1 MATITIDGKEVQIG
15 DNERLNV
22 IQAADRAG
30 VAIPFYCWHP
40 GLTVVA
46 SCRMCLV
53 ETGTKNK
60 DTGEISML
68 PKLVP
73 ACQTPAKDGTVVVTN
88 SDKVRASQNFV
99 QEGLLLDHPVD
110 CPICDK
116 AGECWLQD
124 YYFNYGHAQRRADV
138 RPFTSQRRDLGEHVT
153 LFVDR
158 CVMCSRC
165 VRFTREI
172 SGQGELQVINR
183 GSHAEIDIFPG
194 YPIDNKLSGNV
205 NDICPVGALCS
216 KDFLYQQRV
225 WFLDPHDSVC
235 TRCSTGCSIQLHVAQ
250 NHLYRIQPRYNPNV
264 NDWWMC
270 DIGRYENQHVH
281 APERLGSI
289 KRRIDTVAGVGPKG
303 RPGGDGRDGSRMED
317 GGSRIEGRQF
327 EDLLW
332 PEGIRAVH
340 EALARQAGSAPS
352 RLAFVLSPF
361 LTCEEAYLLA
371 TYAKGFSSDVL
382 LALGKVP
389 IVGEDEKFKSGFT
402 IRAERCPN
410 RRGVEEILRHFQK
423 EIVGWSALGV
433 RLEAGGLDAAYV
445 TANYPD
451 RWIDDS
457 EAANF
462 ERLKLLV
469 VHDILPS
476 PLARRAHFIVPGV
489 TFAEKDGSYVNH
501 SGLIQTSEWGVRP
514 PEGGHSDGQTLSDLL
529 GRRGLFQAGA
539 VLAELA
545 AAVPFFARAAEAVP
559 SEGLSLV
566 SSEQKH
572 PRTTALGTVTHPSPT
587 FLSTASELLEVETSG
602 IEK

>member
-1 MATITIDGKEVQIG
+1 MATITIDGKDIEIG

-60 DTGEISML
+60 ETGEISMM

-88 SDKVRASQNFV
+88 SDKVRANQNFV

-124 YYFNYGHAQRRADV
+124 YYFNYGHSQRRADV
-138 RPFTSQRRDLGEHVT
+138 RPFTSQRRDLGPHVT

-172 SGQGELQVINR
+172 SGEGELQVINR
-183 GSHAEIDIFPG
+183 GSHAEIDVFPG
-194 YPIDNKLSGNV
+194 YPIDNKMSGNV

-225 WFLDPHDSVC
+225 WFLEPHDSVC
-235 TRCSTGCSIQLHVAQ
+235 TRCSTGCSIQLQVGQ
-250 NHLYRIQPRYNPNV
+250 NHLYRVQPRYNPNV

-270 DIGRYENQHVH
+270 DIGRYENAHVH
-281 APERLGSI
+281 APERFGSI
-289 KRRIDTVAGVGPKG
+289 KRWLAGAA
-303 RPGGDGRDGSRMED
+303 RSGDGQK
-317 GGSRIEGRQF
+317 QF

-332 PEGIRAVH
+332 PEGIKAVH
-340 EALARQAGSAPS
+340 EALGAAAARGGS

-371 TYAKGFSSDVL
+371 TYAKALSPDVL

-389 IVGEDEKFKSGFT
+389 VVGADEKFKSGFT

-423 EIVGWSALGV
+423 SVVDWDALSKKI
-433 RLEAGGLDAAYV
+433 EAGELEGAYI

-451 RWIDDS
+451 PWIDDA
-457 EAANF
+457 EAAKF
-462 ERLKLLV
+462 ERLSLLV

-489 TFAEKDGSYVNH
+489 TFAEKDGSYVNQA
-501 SGLIQTSEWGVRP
+501 GLIQSTEWGVRP
-514 PEGGHSDGQTLSDLL
+514 AEGAHNDGQTLSDLL
-529 GRRGLFQAGA
+529 GRRGLYQAAG
-539 VLAELA
+539 VLSELA
-545 AAVPFFARAAEAVP
+545 GIVPFFARANEGVP
-559 SEGLSLV
+559 SEGLDLV
-566 SSEQKH
+566 SGQEKH
-572 PRTTALGTVTHPSPT
+572 PRTTSLGTVTHPAPT
-587 FLSTASELLEVETSG
+587 FLSAASELLEVETSG
-602 IEK
+602 AAND

>member
-1 MATITIDGKEVQIG
+1 MATITIDGQDIQIG
-15 DNERLNV
+15 DTERLNV

-40 GLTVVA
+40 GLSVVA

-60 DTGEISML
+60 ETGEISMM

-88 SDKVRASQNFV
+88 SDKVRANQNFV

-124 YYFNYGHAQRRADV
+124 YYFNYGHRERRADV
-138 RPFTSQRRDLGEHVT
+138 RPFTSKRRELGPHVT

-165 VRFTREI
+165 VRFTREV
-172 SGQGELQVINR
+172 SGGGELQVIDR
-183 GSHAEIDIFPG
+183 GSHAEIDVFPG
-194 YPIDNKLSGNV
+194 YPLDDKMSGNV

-216 KDFLYQQRV
+216 TDFLYQQRV
-225 WFLDPHDSVC
+225 WFLEPHDSVC

-250 NHLYRIQPRYNPNV
+250 NQLYRIQPRYNPNV

-270 DIGRYENQHVH
+270 DIGRNENQFVH

-289 KRRIDTVAGVGPKG
+289 KRRTGEKF
-303 RPGGDGRDGSRMED
+303 
-317 GGSRIEGRQF
+317 Q
-327 EDLLW
+327 DLLW
-332 PEGIRAVH
+332 PEGLKAVH
-340 EALARQAGSAPS
+340 EALTGVVQKSGAARV
-352 RLAFVLSPF
+352 AFVLSPF

-371 TYAKGFSSDVL
+371 VYAKTISPDVL

-389 IVGEDEKFKSGFT
+389 VVGQDEKFKSGFT

-410 RRGVEEILRHFQK
+410 RRGVEEILRHFRDPMIDWDQFVK
-423 EIVGWSALGV
+423 KVGWG
-433 RLEAGGLDAAYV
+433 EIDAAYV
-445 TANYPD
+445 SADYPD
-451 RWIDDS
+451 SWIDEA
-457 EAANF
+457 EAA
-462 ERLKLLV
+462 KLGALHLV
-469 VHDILPS
+469 IVHDILPS
-476 PLARRAHFIVPGV
+476 PLARKAHYIVPGA

-501 SGLIQTSEWGVRP
+501 ASLIQSAECGVRP
-514 PEGGHSDGQTLSDLL
+514 AEGAHTDGQTFADLL
-529 GRRGLFQAGA
+529 GRKGLYQAEGVLKELSGA
-539 VLAELA
+539 I
-545 AAVPFFARAAEAVP
+545 PFFARAAEGIPDA
-559 SEGLSLV
+559 GLDLAGGK
-566 SSEQKH
+566 EKH
-572 PRTTALGTVTHPSPT
+572 PATTALGTVTHPLPT
-587 FLSTASELLEVETSG
+587 FRSVASEMLEVEG
-602 IEK
+602 GR

>member
-1 MATITIDGKEVQIG
+1 MATITVDGKDIQIG
-15 DNERLNV
+15 DDERLNV

-40 GLTVVA
+40 GLSVVA

-60 DTGEISML
+60 ETGEISMV

-73 ACQTPAKDGTVVVTN
+73 ACQTPAKDGTVVVTD
-88 SDKVRASQNFV
+88 SPRVRANQNFV

-124 YYFNYGHAQRRADV
+124 YYFNYGHPERRADI

-172 SGQGELQVINR
+172 SGGGELLVINR

-205 NDICPVGALCS
+205 NDLCPVGALCS
-216 KDFLYQQRV
+216 KDFLYEQRV
-225 WFLDPHDSVC
+225 WFMEPHDSVC
-235 TRCSTGCSIQLHVAQ
+235 TRCSTGCSIQLHVSQ
-250 NHLYRIQPRYNPNV
+250 NRLYRIQPRYNPNA

-270 DIGRYENQHVH
+270 DIGRYENDSIH
-281 APERLGSI
+281 APERLTSV
-289 KRRIDTVAGVGPKG
+289 KRRV
-303 RPGGDGRDGSRMED
+303 
-317 GGSRIEGRQF
+317 EGKF

-332 PEGIRAVH
+332 PEGIKAVH
-340 EALARQAGSAPS
+340 DALVDVAARAGGAK
-352 RLAFVLSPF
+352 LAFVLSPF

-371 TYAKGFSSDVL
+371 TYARTISADVV

-389 IVGEDEKFKSGFT
+389 VVGADEKFKSGFT

-410 RRGVEEILRHFQK
+410 RKGIEEILRHFQPTLIDWPAVV
-423 EIVGWSALGV
+423 ERVATGELLG
-433 RLEAGGLDAAYV
+433 AYI
-445 TANYPD
+445 TGNYPEA
-451 RWIDDS
+451 WIDDAD
-457 EAANF
+457 AAKF
-462 ERLKLLV
+462 ERLNSLIVQDL
-469 VHDILPS
+469 LPS
-476 PLARRAHFIVPGV
+476 PLARIAHLVVPGV
-489 TFAEKDGSYVNH
+489 SFAEKDGSYVNYA
-501 SGLIQTSEWGVRP
+501 GLIQTGEWGLRP
-514 PEGGHSDGQTLSDLL
+514 MEGAHIDGQTFSDLL
-529 GRRGLFQAGA
+529 GRKGLYQAGA
-539 VLAELA
+539 VLKELA
-545 AAVPFFARAAEAVP
+545 GIIPFFARAAEGVP
-559 SEGLSLV
+559 EAGLNLV
-566 SSEQKH
+566 TGAEKH
-572 PRTTALGTVTHPSPT
+572 PRTTALGTVTHPLPT
-587 FLSTASELLEVETSG
+587 FRGLGMPLLETEATT
-602 IEK
+602 

>member
-1 MATITIDGKEVQIG
+1 MATITIDGREIQIG
-15 DNERLNV
+15 DSERLNV

-40 GLTVVA
+40 GLSVVA

-73 ACQTPAKDGTVVVTN
+73 ACQTPAKDGTVVITN
-88 SDKVRASQNFV
+88 SPKVHANQSFV
-99 QEGLLLDHPVD
+99 QEGILLDHPVD

-124 YYFNYGHAQRRADV
+124 YYFNYGQPERRADV
-138 RPFTSQRRDLGEHVT
+138 RPFTSKRRELGRHVT

-165 VRFTREI
+165 VRFTREV
-172 SGQGELQVINR
+172 SGGGELQVIDR

-194 YPIDNKLSGNV
+194 YPFDDKMSGNV

-216 KDFLYQQRV
+216 TDFLYQQRV
-225 WFLDPHDSVC
+225 WFMEPHDSVC
-235 TRCSTGCSIQLHVAQ
+235 TRCSTGCSIQLHVHQ

-270 DIGRYENQHVH
+270 DIGRNENQFVH

-289 KRRIDTVAGVGPKG
+289 KG
-303 RPGGDGRDGSRMED
+303 RTGEKF
-317 GGSRIEGRQF
+317 Q
-327 EDLLW
+327 DLLW

-340 EALARQAGSAPS
+340 EALLAVIRQSGGS

-371 TYAKGFSSDVL
+371 AYAKMISPDVF

-389 IVGEDEKFKSGFT
+389 VVGQDEKFKSGFT

-410 RRGVEEILRHFQK
+410 RRGVEEIIRHFGKSVLDWEGFVRMIDAGQ
-423 EIVGWSALGV
+423 LDGV
-433 RLEAGGLDAAYV
+433 YL

-451 RWIDDS
+451 PWIDEA
-457 EAANF
+457 EAAKF
-462 ERLKLLV
+462 ERLNLLV

-476 PLARRAHFIVPGV
+476 PVARKAQFVVPGV

-501 SGLIQTSEWGVRP
+501 AGLIQSGQWGIRP
-514 PEGGHSDGQTLSDLL
+514 VEGAHTDGQTFCDLL
-529 GRRGLFQAGA
+529 GRKGLYQAA
-539 VLAELA
+539 SVLAELA
-545 AAVPFFARAAEAVP
+545 GTVPFFARAKEGIPEA
-559 SEGLSLV
+559 GLDLV
-566 SSEQKH
+566 GGKEKH
-572 PRTTALGTVTHPSPT
+572 PRTTALGTVTHAIPT
-587 FLSTASELLEVETSG
+587 FRSVASEMLEVE
-602 IEK
+602 

>member
-1 MATITIDGKEVQIG
+1 MATITIDGKDIQIG

-53 ETGTKNK
+53 ETGTRNK

-88 SDKVRASQNFV
+88 SDKVRANQHFV

-110 CPICDK
+110 CPICVK

-138 RPFTSQRRDLGEHVT
+138 RPFTSKRRDLGEHVT

-172 SGQGELQVINR
+172 SGQGELQVIDR

-194 YPIDNKLSGNV
+194 YPIDNKMSGNV

-216 KDFLYQQRV
+216 KDFLYSQRV
-225 WFLDPHDSVC
+225 WFLEPHDSVC
-235 TRCSTGCSIQLHVAQ
+235 TRCSSGCSIQLQVAQ
-250 NHLYRIQPRYNPNV
+250 NHLYRVQPRYNPNV

-281 APERLGSI
+281 APERLGAV
-289 KRRIDTVAGVGPKG
+289 KRRLAAAVGAG
-303 RPGGDGRDGSRMED
+303 GGAGQDGLKIAGQGSAE
-317 GGSRIEGRQF
+317 SHAQGRQY

-332 PEGIRAVH
+332 PEGLKAIH
-340 EALARQAGSAPS
+340 EALAGVVKESGA
-352 RLAFVLSPF
+352 RLAFVFSPF

-371 TYAKGFSSDVL
+371 SYAKSLSPDAL
-382 LALGKVP
+382 LVLGKVP
-389 IVGEDEKFKSGFT
+389 VVGQDEKFKSGFT

-410 RRGVEEILRHFQK
+410 RRGVEEILRHFQQSVVDWGAFLAK
-423 EIVGWSALGV
+423 ID
-433 RLEAGGLDAAYV
+433 AGELAGAYV

-451 RWIDDS
+451 PWIDDA
-457 EAANF
+457 EAARF

-476 PLARRAHFIVPGV
+476 PLARRAHLIVPGAS
-489 TFAEKDGSYVNH
+489 FAEKDGSYVNH
-501 SGLIQTSEWGVRP
+501 AGLMQMSEWGVRP
-514 PEGGHSDGQTLSDLL
+514 AEGAHSDGQTFGDLM
-529 GRRGLFQAGA
+529 GRRGLYQAAA
-539 VLAELA
+539 VLSELA
-545 AAVPFFARAAEAVP
+545 AAVPFFAAAKTGVP
-559 SEGLSLV
+559 PEGLDLA
-566 SSEQKH
+566 QGQAKH

-587 FLSTASELLEVETSG
+587 FLSDASELLEVETSG
-602 IEK
+602 AEK

>member
-1 MATITIDGKEVQIG
+1 MATITIDGQDIQIG
-15 DNERLNV
+15 DAERLNV

-40 GLTVVA
+40 GLSVVA

-60 DTGEISML
+60 DTGEVSMV

-88 SDKVRASQNFV
+88 SPKVRANQNFV
-99 QEGLLLDHPVD
+99 QEGILLDHPVD
-110 CPICDK
+110 CPICDQ

-124 YYFNYGHAQRRADV
+124 YYFNHGHQERRADV
-138 RPFTSQRRDLGEHVT
+138 RPFTSQRREMGQHVT

-172 SGQGELQVINR
+172 SGGGELLVIDR
-183 GSHAEIDIFPG
+183 GSHAEIDVFPG
-194 YPIDNKLSGNV
+194 FPLDDKMSGNT

-216 KDFLYQQRV
+216 TDFLYQQRV
-225 WFLDPHDSVC
+225 WFMEAHDSVC
-235 TRCSTGCSIQLHVAQ
+235 ARCSSGCSVQLHVQQ

-270 DIGRYENQHVH
+270 DIGRYENGFVH
-281 APERLGSI
+281 AAERIGSI
-289 KRRIDTVAGVGPKG
+289 KRRS
-303 RPGGDGRDGSRMED
+303 GDN
-317 GGSRIEGRQF
+317 F
-327 EDLLW
+327 ADLLW
-332 PEGIRAVH
+332 PEGLKAVH
-340 EALARQAGSAPS
+340 EALAGLVARSSAP

-371 TYAKGFSSDVL
+371 VYAKTLSPNVL

-389 IVGEDEKFKSGFT
+389 VVGQDEKFKSGFT

-410 RRGVEEILRHFQK
+410 RRGIEEILRHFEK
-423 EIVGWSALGV
+423 TVLDWDAVARKVDAGELDGV
-433 RLEAGGLDAAYV
+433 YL

-451 RWIDDS
+451 PWIDET
-457 EAANF
+457 EAARF
-462 ERLKLLV
+462 ERLNLLV

-476 PLARRAHFIVPGV
+476 PVARKAHFIVPGV
-489 TFAEKDGSYVNH
+489 TFAEKEGCYVNH
-501 SGLIQTSEWGVRP
+501 AGLIQSTDWGVRP
-514 PEGGHSDGQTLSDLL
+514 AEGAHADGQVFCDLL
-529 GRRGLFQAGA
+529 GRKGLYQAAG

-545 AAVPFFARAAEAVP
+545 AAIGFFGRAGQGVAEA
-559 SEGLSLV
+559 GLDLV
-566 SSEQKH
+566 NGQEKR
-572 PRTTALGTVTHPSPT
+572 PRTTALGTVTHPLPT
-587 FLSTASELLEVETSG
+587 FRSVASEMLEVE
-602 IEK
+602 

>member
-1 MATITIDGKEVQIG
+1 MATITIDGQDIQIG
-15 DNERLNV
+15 DTERLNV

-40 GLTVVA
+40 GLSVVA

-60 DTGEISML
+60 DTGEVSMM

-88 SDKVRASQNFV
+88 SAKVRANQNFV
-99 QEGLLLDHPVD
+99 QEGILLDHPVD
-110 CPICDK
+110 CPICDQ

-124 YYFNYGHAQRRADV
+124 YYFNHGHHERRADV
-138 RPFTSQRRDLGEHVT
+138 RPFTSKRREIGQHVT

-172 SGQGELQVINR
+172 SGGGELMVIDR
-183 GSHAEIDIFPG
+183 GSHAEIDVFPG
-194 YPIDNKLSGNV
+194 FPLDDKMSGNT

-216 KDFLYQQRV
+216 TDFLYQQRV
-225 WFLDPHDSVC
+225 WFMEAHDSVC
-235 TRCSTGCSIQLHVAQ
+235 TRCSTGCSVQLHVQQ

-270 DIGRYENQHVH
+270 DIGRYENNFVH

-289 KRRIDTVAGVGPKG
+289 KFRS
-303 RPGGDGRDGSRMED
+303 GDK
-317 GGSRIEGRQF
+317 F
-327 EDLLW
+327 PDLLW
-332 PEGIRAVH
+332 PDGLKAVH
-340 EALARQAGSAPS
+340 TALAGLVAKSGAS
-352 RLAFVLSPF
+352 RMAFVLSPF
-361 LTCEEAYLLA
+361 LTCEEAYLLSI
-371 TYAKGFSSDVL
+371 YAKTLAPDVL

-389 IVGEDEKFKSGFT
+389 VVGQDEKFKSGFT

-410 RRGVEEILRHFQK
+410 RRGIEEILKHFEK
-423 EIVGWSALGV
+423 TVLDWDSLTGKVDAGELDGV
-433 RLEAGGLDAAYV
+433 YL

-451 RWIDDS
+451 PWIDDA
-457 EAANF
+457 EAARF
-462 ERLKLLV
+462 ERLNLLV

-476 PLARRAHFIVPGV
+476 PVARKAHFIVPGV
-489 TFAEKDGSYVNH
+489 TFAEKEGCYVNH
-501 SGLIQTSEWGVRP
+501 AGLIQTTDWGVRP
-514 PEGGHSDGQTLSDLL
+514 AEGAHADGQVFCDLL
-529 GRRGLFQAGA
+529 GRKGLYQSAA

-545 AAVPFFARAAEAVP
+545 GAIGFFARGAQGVPEA
-559 SEGLSLV
+559 GLDLV
-566 SSEQKH
+566 GGQEKR
-572 PRTTALGTVTHPSPT
+572 PRTTALGTVTHPLPT
-587 FLSTASELLEVETSG
+587 FRSVASEMLEVE
-602 IEK
+602 

>member
-1 MATITIDGKEVQIG
+1 MATITIDGQDIQIG
-15 DNERLNV
+15 DAERLNV

-40 GLTVVA
+40 GLSVVA

-60 DTGEISML
+60 ETGEISMM

-88 SDKVRASQNFV
+88 SDKVRANQNFV

-124 YYFNYGHAQRRADV
+124 YYFNYGHRERRADV
-138 RPFTSQRRDLGEHVT
+138 RPFTSKRRELGPHVT

-165 VRFTREI
+165 VRFTREV
-172 SGQGELQVINR
+172 SGGGELQVIDR

-194 YPIDNKLSGNV
+194 YPLDDKMSGNV

-216 KDFLYQQRV
+216 TDFLYQQRV
-225 WFLDPHDSVC
+225 WFLEPHDSVC

-250 NHLYRIQPRYNPNV
+250 NRLYRIQPRYNPNV

-270 DIGRYENQHVH
+270 DIGRNENQFVH

-289 KRRIDTVAGVGPKG
+289 KRRTGEKF
-303 RPGGDGRDGSRMED
+303 
-317 GGSRIEGRQF
+317 Q
-327 EDLLW
+327 DLLW
-332 PEGIRAVH
+332 PEGLKAVH
-340 EALARQAGSAPS
+340 EALTGVVQKSGAARV
-352 RLAFVLSPF
+352 AFVLSPF

-371 TYAKGFSSDVL
+371 VYAKTISPEVL
-382 LALGKVP
+382 LALGKIPV
-389 IVGEDEKFKSGFT
+389 VGQDEKFKSGFT

-410 RRGVEEILRHFQK
+410 RRGIEEIIRHFQDPV
-423 EIVGWSALGV
+423 IDWAQFV
-433 RLEAGGLDAAYV
+433 RKLEAGDIDAAYI

-451 RWIDDS
+451 PWIDEA
-457 EAANF
+457 EAAKF
-462 ERLKLLV
+462 GALHLLV

-476 PLARRAHFIVPGV
+476 PLARKAHYIVPGA

-501 SGLIQTSEWGVRP
+501 ANLIQSAEWGVRP
-514 PEGGHSDGQTLSDLL
+514 AEGAHTDGQTFADLL
-529 GRRGLFQAGA
+529 GRKGLYQAEG
-539 VLAELA
+539 VLKELA
-545 AAVPFFARAAEAVP
+545 NAIPFFARAAEGIPEA
-559 SEGLSLV
+559 GLDLGGGK
-566 SSEQKH
+566 EKR
-572 PRTTALGTVTHPSPT
+572 PATTALGTVTHPLPT
-587 FLSTASELLEVETSG
+587 FRSVASEMLEVEG
-602 IEK
+602 GR

>member
-1 MATITIDGKEVQIG
+1 MATITIDGQDIQIG
-15 DNERLNV
+15 DAERLNV

-40 GLTVVA
+40 GLSVVA

-60 DTGEISML
+60 DTGEVSMM

-88 SDKVRASQNFV
+88 SAKVRANQNFV
-99 QEGLLLDHPVD
+99 QEGILLDHPVD
-110 CPICDK
+110 CPICDQ

-124 YYFNYGHAQRRADV
+124 YYFNHGHQERRADV
-138 RPFTSQRRDLGEHVT
+138 RPFTSKRREMGQHVT

-172 SGQGELQVINR
+172 SGGGELMVIDR
-183 GSHAEIDIFPG
+183 GSHAEIDVFPG
-194 YPIDNKLSGNV
+194 FPLNDKLSGNT

-216 KDFLYQQRV
+216 TDFLYQQRV
-225 WFLDPHDSVC
+225 WFMEAHDSVC
-235 TRCSTGCSIQLHVAQ
+235 TRCSSGCSVQLHVQQ

-270 DIGRYENQHVH
+270 DIGRYENGSVH
-281 APERLGSI
+281 ASERLGSI
-289 KRRIDTVAGVGPKG
+289 KRRT
-303 RPGGDGRDGSRMED
+303 GDK
-317 GGSRIEGRQF
+317 F
-327 EDLLW
+327 ADLLW
-332 PEGIRAVH
+332 PAGLKAVH
-340 EALARQAGSAPS
+340 EALAGLVAKSGGARV
-352 RLAFVLSPF
+352 AFVLSPF

-371 TYAKGFSSDVL
+371 VYAKTLTADVR

-389 IVGEDEKFKSGFT
+389 VVGQDEKFKSGFT

-410 RRGVEEILRHFQK
+410 RCGIEEILRHFEKTVLNWDALVQK
-423 EIVGWSALGV
+423 ID
-433 RLEAGGLDAAYV
+433 AGELDCVYL

-451 RWIDDS
+451 PWIDET
-457 EAANF
+457 EAARF
-462 ERLKLLV
+462 ERLNLLV

-476 PLARRAHFIVPGV
+476 PVARKAHFVVPGV
-489 TFAEKDGSYVNH
+489 TFAEKEGSYVNH
-501 SGLIQTSEWGVRP
+501 AGLIQSTDWGVRP
-514 PEGGHSDGQTLSDLL
+514 AEGAHADGQVFCDLL
-529 GRRGLFQAGA
+529 GRKGLYQSAS

-545 AAVPFFARAAEAVP
+545 GAVGSFSRAAQGVPEA
-559 SEGLSLV
+559 GLDLV
-566 SSEQKH
+566 AGQEKH
-572 PRTTALGTVTHPSPT
+572 PRTTALGTVTHPLPT
-587 FLSTASELLEVETSG
+587 FRSVASVMLEVE
-602 IEK
+602 